1 MSVLSARAPRGAIFL
16 LQVVILATVLSL
28 WEGLARAGAID
39 PFWVSSPS
47 RLAEAFLASLRS
59 GEIVRHLGVTGGEAL
74 AGLAVGSLV
83 GITLGL
89 LLGMS
94 RMVGAAL
101 EPFVIAL
108 NALPRVALAPL
119 IIMFVGIGF
128 ASKFLLA
135 VSLVVVP
142 MMINTY
148 EGIRSVDPALVKV
161 MQVYRASRAQIF
173 LKVLLPNC
181 VPWLFS
187 GLRVSISFAIIGAI
201 VGELISARAGIG
213 YMIDR
218 AAGDF
223 NVTGMLMPLVVLMLA
238 AFSLDRLVLALSNA
252 LLRWREAAH

>member
-1 MSVLSARAPRGAIFL
+1 MSAPRPAAPGTILSLQAAIL
-16 LQVVILATVLSL
+16 VVVLAL
-28 WEGLARAGAID
+28 WEGLGRIGVID

-47 RLAEAFLASLRS
+47 RILEAFIAALRT
-59 GEIVRHLGVTGGEAL
+59 GEIVRHTLVTGGETL
-74 AGLAVGSLV
+74 AGLAVGAGLGV
-83 GITLGL
+83 LLGL
-89 LLGMS
+89 LLGLS
-94 RMVGAAL
+94 RLVGAAL

-108 NALPRVALAPL
+108 NSLPRVALAPL

-128 ASKFLLA
+128 ASKFVLA

-148 EGIRSVDPALVKV
+148 EGLRSVDPALVKL
-161 MQVYRASRAQIF
+161 MQVFRASRAQIF
-173 LKVLLPNC
+173 FKVLLPNC

-223 NVTGMLMPLVVLMLA
+223 NVTGMLMPLTVLMLA
-238 AFSLDRLVLALSNA
+238 AFGLDRLVLAISNA
-252 LLRWREAAH
+252 LMRWRDAAH